1 MITVYGL
8 PKSRSTRV
16 LWALEEVQQDYTF
29 IPLDFLKGEQLQPEY
44 LRINPAGKVPALQ
57 HDDFVLTES
66 AAIVNYVATEF
77 GDDLIPRNNNQLRAE
92 YDRWCFF
99 TLSELEQPLWT
110 IGKHKFALPAE
121 KRVPAVL
128 ETANWEHEKALGL
141 LSQGLGEK
149 TYILGD
155 QFSGADILLGH
166 TLRWGLAFKRP
177 LPQQNLQDY
186 LARLEARP
194 ALQAAVQRESQAAA

>member
-29 IPLDFLKGEQLQPEY
+29 IPLDFLKGEQLQPDY
-44 LRINPAGKVPALQ
+44 LRINPAGKVPALL
-57 HDDFVLTES
+57 HEDFVLTES

-77 GDDLIPRNNNQLRAE
+77 GDDLIPRNNNRLRAE

>member
-44 LRINPAGKVPALQ
+44 LRINPAGKVPALL
-57 HDDFVLTES
+57 HEDFVLTES

-77 GDDLIPRNNNQLRAE
+77 GDDLIPRNNNRLRAE